1 MFNFKDSN
9 SSPTR
14 SHLMSLTS
22 ERASR
27 QAKIVNYNENAM
39 RVVARAP
46 LKRRQEGPKAGISSK
61 KPAPAHRQ
69 SSDAKDPMED
79 LLQAQRPAGRFSAAR
94 GLLDTVRKIAKTSL
108 ASDGPKFLE
117 NRNSDD
123 SQDPVHHSAPSTSK
137 NSKIQIRR
145 PILCETTFNH
155 LKTEFRQEIRNFI
168 ETGKKMGCQEFMPF
182 FEDGERLLD
191 TYGNYSKTEPA
202 VKIVQDGTH
211 YLRELESFDGPILF
225 KKVKGLGLEVS
236 EEINVENLEELL
248 EDQKY
253 LNVICSFTQITK
265 TMPVKKFME
274 FFRKDSRNDAFNV
287 ISLEVSKLKKLDREI
302 RVPQYVERFGIINQL
317 KTALEAEQK
326 RQGRLLL
333 ERNSQETQKNLKF
346 LEKIISELPTYQK
359 FLVLSTKGSFTNAH
373 INLSATATFF
383 HVKIGKKVFY
393 IAPPT
398 PENLEIYERVEKE
411 EMSEWIGD
419 ILWDQW
425 IRVEISAGQTA
436 MIPSGWIH
444 FVWTPEDTI
453 AVSGSYL
460 LEKYVSRHF
469 RITALDEHCLQNQTS
484 GITMDHMFQGFHP
497 VMWAYVK
504 YILLPDIAGRSV
516 SPEKL
521 KIVKFFAQNLEPKK
535 SMDRKWF
542 EEVEQLDIQKKLK
555 IESTDSK
562 IIDF

>member
-1 MFNFKDSN
+1 MSNFKDSN

-39 RVVARAP
+39 RVVA
-46 LKRRQEGPKAGISSK
+46 
-61 KPAPAHRQ
+61 
-69 SSDAKDPMED
+69 
-79 LLQAQRPAGRFSAAR
+79 
-94 GLLDTVRKIAKTSL
+94 RKIAKTSL

-155 LKTEFRQEIRNFI
+155 RKTEFRQEIRNFI

-326 RQGRLLL
+326 RQGRLLR

-373 INLSATATFF
+373 IDLSATATFF

-436 MIPSGWIH
+436 TIPSGWIH

-469 RITALDEHCLQNQTS
+469 RITALDEYCLQNQTS

-504 YILLPDIAGRSV
+504 YILLPDIAERSV

-521 KIVKFFAQNLEPKK
+521 KIVKFFAQNLEAKK

-555 IESTDSK
+555 IELHRLQNH
-562 IIDF
+562 